1 MALYIQE
8 QLEKANNIDLEDFLA
23 RRGAKLR
30 RTGKESRF
38 YYSDS
43 GGEHD
48 SVSISGNRWYDHKN
62 QTGGYPVK
70 FLQEFYG
77 LGFREAVRE
86 LLDGETP
93 VNMQEQA
100 EISCAEK
107 QRESLNNEKRETA
120 TFALPE
126 KAGNMKRLF
135 AYLLKTRRLSREVVK
150 AFVDAGLVYQE
161 RRYNN
166 IVFVGTD
173 AGGNPRSASLKSSAS
188 GAKGFRMTV
197 SGSDTDYGFCWRGGG
212 ERLFVFEAAVDL
224 ITFLTMYP
232 KDWEKQSYIALDGL
246 SPKPMLRF
254 LQERDDIS
262 EIYLCLD
269 NDPAGIETCDK
280 FRDLLLERGYAED
293 QVWPLLPACKDWNE
307 SLKAEEGLAGQPA
320 QPHPKKEAYQKI
332 VGQLRNLNGN
342 TEAAYCQWRDRQ
354 VEKTGQA
361 FYLQRIAREWEELQ
375 KARKS
380 CSADS
385 IKPMMAGTIR
395 IADLAV
401 CMLCGL
407 EDAYTYRGI
416 LSGLEQGYKPYQD
429 KQKSD
434 GRLGDL
440 KKGIDEA
447 QQTQDRQSLSCCL
460 KAVADMALRLIVY
473 LQTDYALELERRN
486 SFQMKEKSPPEMF
499 QEESSAIEENSGEPS
514 LAW

>member
-1 MALYIQE
+1 M
-8 QLEKANNIDLEDFLA
+8 
-23 RRGAKLR
+23 
-30 RTGKESRF
+30 
-38 YYSDS
+38 
-43 GGEHD
+43 
-48 SVSISGNRWYDHKN
+48 
-62 QTGGYPVK
+62 
-70 FLQEFYG
+70 
-77 LGFREAVRE
+77 
-86 LLDGETP
+86 
-93 VNMQEQA
+93 
-100 EISCAEK
+100 
-107 QRESLNNEKRETA
+107 
-120 TFALPE
+120 
-126 KAGNMKRLF
+126 F

-307 SLKAEEGLAGQPA
+307 SLKAEEGLAAQPA

-499 QEESSAIEENSGEPS
+499 QEKSSAIEQNSEEPS
-514 LAW
+514 MVC

>member
-1 MALYIQE
+1 
-8 QLEKANNIDLEDFLA
+8 
-23 RRGAKLR
+23 
-30 RTGKESRF
+30 
-38 YYSDS
+38 
-43 GGEHD
+43 
-48 SVSISGNRWYDHKN
+48 
-62 QTGGYPVK
+62 
-70 FLQEFYG
+70 
-77 LGFREAVRE
+77 
-86 LLDGETP
+86 
-93 VNMQEQA
+93 
-100 EISCAEK
+100 
-107 QRESLNNEKRETA
+107 
-120 TFALPE
+120 
-126 KAGNMKRLF
+126 
-135 AYLLKTRRLSREVVK
+135 
-150 AFVDAGLVYQE
+150 
-161 RRYNN
+161 
-166 IVFVGTD
+166 
-173 AGGNPRSASLKSSAS
+173 
-188 GAKGFRMTV
+188 
-197 SGSDTDYGFCWRGGG
+197 
-212 ERLFVFEAAVDL
+212 
-224 ITFLTMYP
+224 MYP

-307 SLKAEEGLAGQPA
+307 SLKAEEGLAAQPA

-434 GRLGDL
+434 GRFRDL

>member
-1 MALYIQE
+1 MALYTQE
-8 QLEKANNIDLEDFLA
+8 QLEKANSVNLEEYLLH
-23 RRGAKLR
+23 RGEKLK

-38 YYSDS
+38 YYRDS

-48 SVSISGNRWYDHKN
+48 SVSVSGNRWYDHKN

-307 SLKAEEGLAGQPA
+307 SLKAEEGLAAQPA

-434 GRLGDL
+434 GRFRDL

>member
-1 MALYIQE
+1 MALYTQE
-8 QLEKANNIDLEDFLA
+8 QLEKANSVNLEEYLLH
-23 RRGAKLR
+23 RGEKLK

-38 YYSDS
+38 YYRDS

-48 SVSISGNRWYDHKN
+48 SVSVSGNRWYDHKN

-307 SLKAEEGLAGQPA
+307 SLKAEEGLARQPA

>member
-1 MALYIQE
+1 MALYTQE
-8 QLEKANNIDLEDFLA
+8 QLEKANSVNLEEYLLH
-23 RRGAKLR
+23 RGEKLK

-38 YYSDS
+38 YYRDS

-48 SVSISGNRWYDHKN
+48 SVSVSGNRWYDHKN

-380 CSADS
+380 
-385 IKPMMAGTIR
+385 
-395 IADLAV
+395 L
-401 CMLCGL
+401 
-407 EDAYTYRGI
+407 
-416 LSGLEQGYKPYQD
+416 
-429 KQKSD
+429 
-434 GRLGDL
+434 
-440 KKGIDEA
+440 
-447 QQTQDRQSLSCCL
+447 
-460 KAVADMALRLIVY
+460 Y
-473 LQTDYALELERRN
+473 LQV
-486 SFQMKEKSPPEMF
+486 
-499 QEESSAIEENSGEPS
+499 
-514 LAW
+514 

>member
-1 MALYIQE
+1 MALYTQE
-8 QLEKANNIDLEDFLA
+8 QLEKANSVNLEEYLLH
-23 RRGAKLR
+23 RGEKLK

-38 YYSDS
+38 YYRDS
-43 GGEHD
+43 GGEPD
-48 SVSISGNRWYDHKN
+48 SVSVSGNRWYDHKN

>member
-1 MALYIQE
+1 MALYTQE
-8 QLEKANNIDLEDFLA
+8 QLEKANSVNLEEYLLH
-23 RRGAKLR
+23 RGEKLK

-38 YYSDS
+38 YYRDS

-48 SVSISGNRWYDHKN
+48 SVSVSGNRWYDHKN

-307 SLKAEEGLAGQPA
+307 SLKAEEGLAAQPA

>member
-1 MALYIQE
+1 MALYTQE
-8 QLEKANNIDLEDFLA
+8 QLEKANSVNLEEYLLH
-23 RRGAKLR
+23 RGEKLK

-38 YYSDS
+38 YYRDS

-48 SVSISGNRWYDHKN
+48 SVSVSGNRWYDHKN

-135 AYLLKTRRLSREVVK
+135 AYLLKTRLLSREVVK

-307 SLKAEEGLAGQPA
+307 SLKAEEGLAAQPA

>member
-1 MALYIQE
+1 MALYTQE
-8 QLEKANNIDLEDFLA
+8 QLEKANSVNLEEYLLH
-23 RRGAKLR
+23 RGEKLK

-38 YYSDS
+38 YYRDS

-48 SVSISGNRWYDHKN
+48 SVSVSGNRWYDHKN

-307 SLKAEEGLAGQPA
+307 SLKAEEGLAAQPA

-460 KAVADMALRLIVY
+460 KAVADMALRLMVY

-486 SFQMKEKSPPEMF
+486 SFQMKEKPPPEMF
-499 QEESSAIEENSGEPS
+499 QEKSSAIEQNSEEPS
-514 LAW
+514 MVC

>member
-1 MALYIQE
+1 MVLYTQE
-8 QLEKANNIDLEDFLA
+8 QLEKANNTDLEEYLL
-23 RRGAKLR
+23 RRGEKLK

-38 YYSDS
+38 YYRDS

-48 SVSISGNRWYDHKN
+48 SVSVSGNRWYDHKN

-307 SLKAEEGLAGQPA
+307 SLKAEEGLAAQPA

-434 GRLGDL
+434 GRFRDL

>member
-1 MALYIQE
+1 MALYTQE
-8 QLEKANNIDLEDFLA
+8 QLEKANSVNLEEYLLH
-23 RRGAKLR
+23 RGEKLK

-38 YYSDS
+38 YYRDS

-48 SVSISGNRWYDHKN
+48 SVSVSGNRWYDHKN